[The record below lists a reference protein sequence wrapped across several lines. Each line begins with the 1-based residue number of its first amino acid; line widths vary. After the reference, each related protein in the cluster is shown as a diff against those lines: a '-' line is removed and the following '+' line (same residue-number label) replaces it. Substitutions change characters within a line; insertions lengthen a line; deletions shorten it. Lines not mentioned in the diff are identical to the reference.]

1 MISAGGGR
9 KAPAVLLLKKVN
21 FMLSS
26 TVIRYLL
33 IIHRLSPDNRPIPS
47 VAISRQLNVTRSSV
61 AKTLSQLTEEGL
73 VEKAHYGKARLS
85 PLGRR
90 LAVQY
95 QEEQQS
101 FYRLFLQLGLS
112 PQSAEQ
118 EAMTVVSSLSP
129 EGKQAL
135 TALLPYPMPL
145 ASGN

>member
-1 MISAGGGR
+1 
-9 KAPAVLLLKKVN
+9 
-21 FMLSS
+21 MLSS

-33 IIHRLSPDNRPIPS
+33 TIYRLSPDNRPIPS
-47 VAISRQLNVTRSSV
+47 VFISRQLNVTRSSV
-61 AKTLSQLTEEGL
+61 AKPLSQLTEENL

-90 LAVQY
+90 LALQY
-95 QEEQQS
+95 QREQQT
-101 FYRLFLQLGLS
+101 FHRLFVQLGLS

-118 EAMTVVSSLSP
+118 EAMTVVSALSP

-135 TALLPYPMPL
+135 VALLPHPMPL

>member
-1 MISAGGGR
+1 
-9 KAPAVLLLKKVN
+9 
-21 FMLSS
+21 MLSS

-33 IIHRLSPDNRPIPS
+33 TIYRLSPDNRPIPS
-47 VAISRQLNVTRSSV
+47 VFISRRDKRGLQYFISRQLNVTRSSV
-61 AKTLSQLTEEGL
+61 AKTLSQLTEENL

-90 LAVQY
+90 LALQY
-95 QEEQQS
+95 QREQQT
-101 FYRLFLQLGLS
+101 FHRLFVQLGLS

-118 EAMTVVSSLSP
+118 EAMTVVSALSP

-135 TALLPYPMPL
+135 VALLPHPMPL